1 MTKNKPK
8 ISIGM
13 PIYNA
18 EQFLSEAIESILS
31 QSFSDFELIISD
43 NASTDNTRDICISYA
58 NKDNRIRYLCQIK
71 NIGAWSNFQYVLAQ
85 SKADYFM
92 WAAHD
97 DVKSSDYLELNYTFL
112 SQNSDYVASTC
123 PNRYSANH
131 KDVSFSINESD
142 SFKRYVKFFDYCW
155 FSHGIFYSLI
165 RKNVLIECTLLDES
179 SDFLGIDWG
188 VDIFLASSGKIN
200 LTKDGY
206 TRFNDGG
213 SKSADHLSRVRSSY
227 IEYLIPFYK
236 LSVYVV
242 RICKGLSLKE
252 RSIILN
258 ILILLNLKFNY
269 SRFKTRLKQLII

>member
-43 NASTDNTRDICISYA
+43 NASTDNTRDICMSYA
-58 NKDNRIRYLCQIK
+58 NKDCRIRYLCQIK

-85 SKADYFM
+85 SRADYFM

-123 PNRYSANH
+123 PNRYSASH

-142 SFKRYVKFFDYCW
+142 NFKRYVKFFDYCW

-206 TRFNDGG
+206 TRFNDGE
-213 SKSADHLSRVRSSY
+213 SKSVDHLRRVRSSY

-242 RICKGLSLKE
+242 TICKGLNLKE
-252 RSIILN
+252 RTIILK

-269 SRFKTRLKQLII
+269 SRFKTKLKQIII